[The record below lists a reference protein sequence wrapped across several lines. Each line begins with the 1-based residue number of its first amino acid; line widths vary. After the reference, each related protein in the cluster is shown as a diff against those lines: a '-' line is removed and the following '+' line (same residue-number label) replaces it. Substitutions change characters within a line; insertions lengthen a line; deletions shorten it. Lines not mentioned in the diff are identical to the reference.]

1 MVQQAIR
8 STCSYC
14 GVGCGVLIDY
24 DRQTGLIDLKGNDDY
39 PVNRGMLCAKGMN
52 LHHSVMSVED
62 RLTTPMMRANRQL
75 PLQASSWD
83 DALKRTAKVFSS
95 LIDQFGPDSVGFY
108 VSGQLLTEEYYIV
121 NKLMKG
127 FIGSNNIDTNS
138 RLCMSSAVVAQ
149 KKAFGEDSVPVCY
162 DDIEAADCLLIAGAN
177 PAWCHPI
184 LFRRMEAAKQN
195 NPQVKWIVVDP
206 RQTQSTQMADLHLQI
221 IPGTDIHVFHGL
233 ARRLIE
239 TDRIDHTFIAQ
250 HVNGFEALREQVMS
264 CSLDDYAAAAG
275 IRTDDLVLAADWIAD
290 AQGFLSMWTMGL
302 NQSVIGVN
310 KNLALINLSLITG
323 KIGRPGNGPFS
334 LTGQPNAMGGREVG
348 GLATMLAV
356 HKDIQNPQH
365 RAEVAQFWGVPPER
379 ISAQPGLTATEM
391 FDALE
396 SGRMKAVW
404 VICTNPVVS
413 MPDARRIEV
422 ALRKANFVV
431 VQDISR
437 SSASLAFADVVL
449 PAAGYMEKTGTM
461 TNAER
466 RVSLVQ
472 KVLEPPGQALADAEI
487 LWRFADKMGWK
498 SSFRYRS
505 YEDIFE
511 EYKQQTRQTN
521 LDVSGISYDLLRQG
535 SVQWPYAAQ
544 DGRSTPR
551 LFGDGQFYTAD
562 GKANVFAVASA
573 DESEPTSATYPL
585 ILNTGRI
592 RDQWHTMTRTG
603 KVNKL
608 NRHITE
614 PYLEIHPADARARG
628 ISDQQLVEVRS
639 ARGSVRVRAQVSAST
654 REGTVFLPIHWGR
667 KVRFDQGVQ
676 LDAIAHDHGRA
687 NNLTQTKVDPF
698 SKQPNFK
705 FSAVQVEPVAMAAHK
720 VIVIGAGAGSAEFVQ
735 QYRAANPLAQ
745 IEVFSKEPHPF
756 YNRILLPDYL
766 SGHKGWSDLQ
776 VLSAEDLHQLNIT
789 VHAGVGIERI
799 DPEHRCVVDDK
810 GQTHHYDDLLVATG
824 SRAFVPSDVP
834 EAQNIL
840 GIRQREDVERIGQ
853 YLHQQTKPA
862 NVVVLG
868 GGLLGLEMADAFLQL
883 GHQVHVVQIS
893 DRLMSRQLDEL
904 SSGLLKKLLRRK
916 GMHIH
921 LNDQIVQYIDH
932 PSDDGVMVRQVK
944 LKSGRTLD
952 CDWLIVAVGT
962 RPNIELLKDAQIDCQ
977 YGVCVNPY
985 MQTSAPNVYA
995 IGEIAELNGHIWGI
1009 SPAAQEQA
1017 GVVARVLSGDPHA
1030 YYSGSTLMNILKLHD
1045 VQLASIGMSDVPAQ
1059 NAAQYQVIR
1068 LEDLDRNY
1076 YKKCIIHRNRL
1087 VGAIMLGDKN
1097 EFNEFRRLIDE
1108 GIELNELRDTLLR
1121 PGGVVKPPLQG
1132 ALVCSCN
1139 NIGDGN
1145 IRACIREGAQSLEAI
1160 MSHTGAGT
1168 GCGSCKPEIIKILA
1182 EVVNDEMAQGAA

>member
-52 LHHSVMSVED
+52 LHHSVMSLED
-62 RLTTPMMRANRQL
+62 RLTRPMMRSNRQL
-75 PLQASSWD
+75 PLQSCSWD
-83 DALKRTAKVFSS
+83 DALTRTAKVFGS
-95 LIDQFGPDSVGFY
+95 LIQQFGSDSVGFY

-184 LFRRMEAAKQN
+184 LFRRMEAAKQS
-195 NPQVKWIVVDP
+195 NPQVKWIVIDP
-206 RQTQSTQMADLHLQI
+206 RQTQSTQIADLHLQI
-221 IPGTDIHVFHGL
+221 IPGTDIHVFHGM

-239 TDRIDHTFIAQ
+239 SGQIDHTFIKQ
-250 HVNGFEALREQVMS
+250 HVNGFDALQAQVMS
-264 CSLDDYAAAAG
+264 RSLDDYANAAG
-275 IRTDDLVLAADWIAD
+275 IRLDDLVLAADWIAD

-302 NQSVIGVN
+302 NQSAIGVN

-323 KIGRPGNGPFS
+323 KIGRPGNGSFS

-356 HKDIQNPQH
+356 HKEIQNPQH
-365 RAEVAQFWGVPPER
+365 RAEVARFWGVPPER

-404 VICTNPVVS
+404 IICTNPVVS
-413 MPDARRIEV
+413 MPDARRVEA

-437 SSASLAFADVVL
+437 SAATLAFADVVL

-472 KVLEPPGQALADAEI
+472 KIMEPPGQALADAEI

-498 SSFRYRS
+498 QSFRYRS

-511 EYKQQTRQTN
+511 EYKQQTCQTN
-521 LDVSGISYDLLRQG
+521 LDMSGMSYDLLRQN
-535 SVQWPYAAQ
+535 SVQWPYSEHGAA
-544 DGRSTPR
+544 STPR
-551 LFGDGQFYTAD
+551 LFGDGQFYTPD
-562 GKANVFAVASA
+562 GKANVFATEPE
-573 DESEPTSATYPL
+573 DQSEPISTAYPL

-608 NRHITE
+608 NRHIAE
-614 PYLEIHPADARARG
+614 PYLEIHPLDAHNRG
-628 ISDQQLVEVRS
+628 IVNQQLVEVCS
-639 ARGSVRVRAQVSAST
+639 ARGRVRVRAQVSEST
-654 REGTVFLPIHWGR
+654 RVGTVFLPIHWGR
-667 KVRFDQGVQ
+667 KIQFDQGVR
-676 LDAIAHDHGRA
+676 LDDVAHDWGRA
-687 NNLTQTKVDPF
+687 NNLTETRIDPF

-705 FSAVQVEPVAMAAHK
+705 LSAVQVEPVVLSANK
-720 VIVIGAGAGSAEFVQ
+720 VIVIGAGAGSTEFIK
-735 QYRAANPLAQ
+735 QYRVANPLAQ
-745 IEVFSKEPHPF
+745 IEVFSKEVHPF

-766 SGHKGWSDLQ
+766 SGHKDWSDLQ
-776 VLSAEDLHQLNIT
+776 MLSETGWQDLNVT
-789 VHAGVGIERI
+789 VHAGIGIKRI
-799 DPEHRCVVDDK
+799 NPELKQVVDDT
-810 GQTHHYDDLLVATG
+810 GQVHEYDDLLVATG
-824 SRAFVPSDVP
+824 SRSFVPSDIP
-834 EAQNIL
+834 EVQNVL
-840 GIRQREDVERIGQ
+840 GIRQREDVDQIA
-853 YLHQQTKPA
+853 QQLQQKPSA
-862 NVVVLG
+862 NIVVLG

-883 GHQVHVVQIS
+883 GHRVSVIQIS

-904 SSGLLKKLLRRK
+904 SSRLLKKLLLRK

-921 LNDQIVQYIDH
+921 LNDEIVQYILNEDAD
-932 PSDDGVMVRQVK
+932 SRSVRQVK
-944 LKSGRTLD
+944 LKSGQILD
-952 CDWLIVAVGT
+952 CDLMIVAVGT
-962 RPNIELLKDAQIDCQ
+962 RPNIELFKDAQIDCQ
-977 YGVCVNPY
+977 YGVCVNEY
-985 MQTSAPNVYA
+985 LQTSAPHVYA
-995 IGEIAELNGHIWGI
+995 IGEIAELNGQIWGI

-1017 GVVARVLSGDPHA
+1017 GVVARVLSGDPHT

-1059 NAAQYQVIR
+1059 QTAQYQVIR
-1068 LEDLDRNY
+1068 LEDIERNY

-1121 PGGVVKPPLQG
+1121 PGGVVKPPMQG
-1132 ALVCSCN
+1132 QLVCSCN

-1145 IRACIREGAQSLEAI
+1145 IRNCMRNGAQTLVSI
-1160 MSHTGAGT
+1160 MEQTGAGT
-1168 GCGSCKPEIIKILA
+1168 GCGSCKPEILKILA
-1182 EVVNDEMAQGAA
+1182 EATVDQLTQGAT